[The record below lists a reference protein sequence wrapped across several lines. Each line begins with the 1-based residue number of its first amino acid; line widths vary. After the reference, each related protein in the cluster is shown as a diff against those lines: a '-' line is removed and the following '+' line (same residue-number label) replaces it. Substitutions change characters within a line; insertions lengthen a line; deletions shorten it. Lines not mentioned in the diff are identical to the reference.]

1 MIAIM
6 ISHNLIRS
14 LTYDGEVKTCGALEC
29 LPYKA
34 TGGYSR
40 IKYWYMVVGLQVK
53 MWISNVHVERYKAYW
68 VLVSAI

>member
-1 MIAIM
+1 M
-6 ISHNLIRS
+6 ISTNLIRS
-14 LTYDGEVKTCGALEC
+14 LTYHEEVKAYGALKC

-53 MWISNVHVERYKAYW
+53 MWVSNVHVERYKAYW